1 MKNSDLIKELTN
13 KLSLARTKNEHWVS
27 LARLDLSFFHGD
39 TFNKAQWGQDSI
51 QPQLTINKTAQHV
64 LNIENKARQYRMG
77 IKVNPYGYGAE
88 NTAAEAMEGLIR
100 HILNTNNAQQNAI
113 MNAIE
118 WQVRT
123 GLGWIELT
131 TDYVNQDSFDK
142 DFVIK
147 PLRDSTKVYPDPDV
161 KELDYSDMRYCFIED
176 EIPRDIYIG
185 KYKKD
190 DDDESDNLEW
200 GDNNRDIKIIRCYL
214 KKYISDVLYMVPM
227 SIGGFKL
234 VKKSELPPE
243 IKSEF
248 LKQAREL
255 KYRKRKIFT
264 PQVWHYV
271 LKDEEILES
280 RLTPFSY
287 IPMIA
292 FVGIENRTDHLIDR
306 YGIVRPLR
314 DPQTML
320 NIAMSEIV
328 EQVHLQPKAR
338 FLAPFDS
345 IEGFYKFWQEGNI
358 SKRVILP
365 YNAHD
370 KQGQALPAP
379 TRLEPPM
386 ISEGLAEIVKSC
398 TLFMEGVTG
407 QTDVQMTESQA
418 IVTNSTMAEAKE
430 RVTLTATYHYTDNQ
444 ARALKLLGTILLES
458 IPKVYNT
465 NRVLECSLDYGFT
478 KKIVIDLSLES
489 ATDSQGQMLRTT
501 DAETPIRVNP
511 AVGKYN
517 AVSDIGVNYETER
530 QKAFDGIYMLI
541 QTCPTLA
548 PTLIPY
554 LLKASDY
561 PLAQEMAIKL
571 EAEPPPEVAE
581 LQEKIGK
588 LTQINQELELEKRD
602 KSMDYELRQQ
612 DLLLRKEKQEYEKQV
627 AQMDQETKRRKQST
641 DAIAAMGSINPEIVE
656 PVLQETVTQFEKQL
670 ASPYGTPPE
679 TIMTDPTQKSIDSSV
694 ENETDS
700 LGDFKRLHSLNP
712 PGGPIHEP
720 NPVIGAIKE

>member
-1 MKNSDLIKELTN
+1 MKNGDLIKEFKN
-13 KLSLARTKNEHWVS
+13 KLSLARTKNEHWVA
-27 LARLDLSFFHGD
+27 LAKLDLSFFHGD
-39 TFNKAQWGQDSI
+39 TFNKTQWGPDSI

-77 IKVNPYGYGAE
+77 IKVSPYGYGAE

-131 TDYVNQDSFDK
+131 TNYVNQESFDK
-142 DFVIK
+142 EFIIK

-176 EIPRDIYIG
+176 EIPREIYLR

-190 DDDESDNLEW
+190 DEDESDNLEW
-200 GDNNRDIKIIRCYL
+200 GDNNRDVKIIRCYL

-234 VKKSELPPE
+234 VKKSELPAE
-243 IKSEF
+243 LKSEF

-264 PQVWHYV
+264 PQVWHYI

-292 FVGIENRTDHLIDR
+292 FVGIENRTDNLIDR

-338 FLAPFDS
+338 FLAPSDS
-345 IEGFYKFWQEGNI
+345 IEGLYKFWQEGNI

-365 YNAHD
+365 YKTHD

-379 TRLEPPM
+379 TRLEPPV

-407 QTDVQMTESQA
+407 QTDVQMSESQA
-418 IVTNSTMAEAKE
+418 SVTNSTMAEAKE

-478 KKIVIDLSLES
+478 KKIIIDLSLES
-489 ATDSQGQMLRTT
+489 ASDSQGQMLRTT
-501 DAETPIRVNP
+501 DQESPIRVNP

-517 AVSDIGVNYETER
+517 AVSEIGINYETER

-571 EAEPPPEVAE
+571 ESGPPPEVSE
-581 LQEKIGK
+581 LQEKIGQ
-588 LTQINQELELEKRD
+588 LTQINEKLELEKRD
-602 KSMDYELRQQ
+602 KAMDYELRQQ

-641 DAIAAMGSINPEIVE
+641 DAIAAMGEINPQIVE
-656 PVLQETVTQFEKQL
+656 PVLKETVTQFEKQL

-679 TIMTDPTQKSIDSSV
+679 TIMTNVHLKNVDTPLKKDQES
-694 ENETDS
+694 EGE
-700 LGDFKRLHSLNP
+700 LERLPHLNH
-712 PGGPIHEP
+712 PGGVIHEP

>member
-1 MKNSDLIKELTN
+1 MKKDELVEELEN
-13 KLSLARTKNEHWVS
+13 KLNLARTKNEHWRY
-27 LARLDLSFFHGD
+27 LAELDLRFFHGD

-100 HILNTNNAQQNAI
+100 HIMNKNNAQQNAI

-123 GLGWIELT
+123 GLGWIELST
-131 TDYVNQDSFDK
+131 EYVDADSFDK

-147 PLRDSTKVYPDPDV
+147 PVRNSTKVYPDPDV
-161 KELDYSDMRYCFIED
+161 KELDYSDMRFCFIEE
-176 EIPRDIYIG
+176 EISRDIYNA

-190 DDDESDNLEW
+190 DD
-200 GDNNRDIKIIRCYL
+200 GDDTEFGGEKTEVKITRCYL
-214 KKYISDVLYMVPM
+214 KKYVADVLYRVPM
-227 SIGGFKL
+227 AIGGFKL
-234 VKKSELPPE
+234 IKKSELPE
-243 IKSEF
+243 QIRSDF
-248 LKQAREL
+248 LQQAREL
-255 KYRKRKIFT
+255 KYKKRKIFT
-264 PQVWHYV
+264 PQVWEYV
-271 LKDEEILES
+271 LKDKELLDS
-280 RLTPFSY
+280 VKTPFTY
-287 IPMIA
+287 IPLIP
-292 FVGIENRTDHLIDR
+292 FVGIENRTQHEIDR

-338 FLAPFDS
+338 FISPIAG
-345 IEGFYKFWQEGNI
+345 IEGFMKFWQEGNI
-358 SKRVILP
+358 SRRVVLP
-365 YNAHD
+365 YESHD
-370 KQGQALPAP
+370 AQGNPLPPP

-418 IVTNSTMAEAKE
+418 VITNNKTAEAKE

-465 NRVLECSLDYGFT
+465 NRIFECSLDYGFT
-478 KKIVIDLSLES
+478 KKIMIDLSLQQ
-489 ATDSQGQMLRTT
+489 AADIQNVALRTT
-501 DAETPIRVNP
+501 DPTQPIRVNP
-511 AVGKYN
+511 AIGKYN
-517 AVSDIGVNYETER
+517 AVSDVGVNYETER

-541 QTCPTLA
+541 QTCPELA

-561 PLAQEMAIKL
+561 PLAQEMALKL
-571 EAEPPPEVAE
+571 EAEPPPQVKE
-581 LQEKIGK
+581 LEEQIAK
-588 LTQINQELELEKRD
+588 LAQTNKELELDKRD
-602 KSMDYELRQQ
+602 KLMDYQLRHADLVLRQ
-612 DLLLRKEKQEYEKQV
+612 EKQAYEKQI
-627 AQMDQETKRRKQST
+627 AEMDQETKRRKQST
-641 DAIAAMGSINPEIVE
+641 DAIAAMGSIDPAIVK
-656 PVLQETVTQFEKQL
+656 PVLEETVTQFEKQL

-679 TIMTDPTQKSIDSSV
+679 TILTQVETPVTD
-694 ENETDS
+694 DS
-700 LGDFKRLHSLNP
+700 LRQESQDMPRLASLNP
-712 PGGPIHEP
+712 PGGVIHEP
-720 NPVIGAIKE
+720 NPVIGAIKEGENG